1 MTGIGRSAAVALLG
15 VTGRRIEVEAHLT
28 SQLPAFSIIGLP
40 DTSLGRPG
48 NASVPLPRTPGLR
61 CPRDGSR

>member
-1 MTGIGRSAAVALLG
+1 MTGIGRAAAVALLG

-40 DTSLGRPG
+40 DTSLGEARERVRSAAA
-48 NASVPLPRTPGLR
+48 NAGCPLPARRIT
-61 CPRDGSR
+61 